1 MLHEW
6 YNELKVKG
14 MEPMKYK
21 IVFSDID
28 GTVITDKHEVLLST
42 AEAVHQLAAGKVPF
56 VLVSARMPQAMRT
69 VSAQMKMNIPLIS
82 YGGAYILEA
91 DGNVLHDERISAAD
105 AKAVIAELKN
115 HWHDKAVVNYYAADE
130 WYAEDKNDPAV
141 LREENIVDVQAK
153 QAQFDAL
160 LQKGIM
166 PNKILC
172 MSEPPICEKLEQ
184 ELKEKF
190 PQLQIVRSSP
200 ILLEIMNKSVSK
212 SSGIEVLLSHLGLS
226 HEQAIAFGDNY
237 NDTDMLH
244 LAGIGVAMANAP
256 QAVKDAADAVT
267 DANNDDGIYNYLVK
281 LNLVK

>member
-1 MLHEW
+1 
-6 YNELKVKG
+6 
-14 MEPMKYK
+14 MKYK

-28 GTVITDKHEVLLST
+28 GTVITDEHKVLPST

-69 VSAQMKMNIPLIS
+69 VSAQMEMNIPLIS

-91 DGNVLHDERISAAD
+91 EGTVLHDERVSAAD
-105 AKAVIAELKN
+105 AKAVIAELKEQ
-115 HWHDKAVVNYYAADE
+115 WHNEAVVNYYAADE

-160 LQKGIM
+160 LQKGIL

-172 MSEPPICEKLEQ
+172 MSEPSICEKLEQ

-212 SSGIEVLLSHLGLS
+212 SSGINILLNHLNLRR
-226 HEQAIAFGDNY
+226 EQAIAFGDNY
-237 NDTDMLH
+237 NDIDMLH
-244 LAGIGVAMANAP
+244 SVGIGVAMANAP

-267 DANNDDGIYNYLVK
+267 DSNNDDGIYNYLAK
-281 LNLVK
+281 LNLMK